1 MPAEAGDQSAGVAAG
16 HAVVL
21 VFGLRPERLLDTE
34 GRIDA
39 FLEPPGQEQVGVLVE
54 AARSGLQAGGSVIA
68 VTPEWIGR
76 DALARIAM
84 VRSMLDT
91 HRLALYETL
100 LPPLA
105 ATVLA
110 SLASACAPYAP
121 STGVLASLL
130 PELEAELY
138 VFTWLAS
145 VTGLSTP
152 APSFG
157 QHVASLTPGSAFG
170 VTSWPEPA
178 VHRLHPDG
186 PGVPIP
192 ELTRPSRLVVAPH
205 VYRAEWILN
214 AVNPALGGLDVRRV
228 EPTPRGPDWW
238 GTGKLVES
246 VAFPLD
252 VQALVGELVARLDPW
267 TCRWCRELVA
277 RSPCPLCGHRGRP
290 ARRRAAA
297 PAPR

>member
-1 MPAEAGDQSAGVAAG
+1 MPAEAADQSGSG
-16 HAVVL
+16 RAVVL
-21 VFGLRPERLLDTE
+21 VFGLRPERLLDSE

-54 AARSGLQAGGSVIA
+54 AVRSGLQAGGSVIA
-68 VTPEWIGR
+68 IAPEWIGR
-76 DALARIAM
+76 DAIARVAM

-91 HRLALYETL
+91 HRLAVYETA

-110 SLASACAPYAP
+110 SLTSACAPYAP

-130 PELEAELY
+130 PELEAELH

-157 QHVASLTPGSAFG
+157 QHVASLTPGSAFA
-170 VTSWPEPA
+170 VSSWPEPS
-178 VHRLHPDG
+178 VHRLRGDG
-186 PGVPIP
+186 AGVPVP
-192 ELTRPSRLVVAPH
+192 ELTRPARLVVAPQIERTDW
-205 VYRAEWILN
+205 VTGVIS
-214 AVNPALGGLDVRRV
+214 PALGGLEVRRV
-228 EPTPRGPDWW
+228 EPTPGGPTWW
-238 GTGKLVES
+238 GTSKLVEA
-246 VAFPLD
+246 VAYPLD

-290 ARRRAAA
+290 ARRRVATSS
-297 PAPR
+297 